1 MFGPG
6 YYVTAELKAKEGVK
20 PEVLRDAL
28 EELCVESLKESGC
41 SVFFSH
47 QDNDNPAHFVLWE
60 RFEDEEAFKAHGQEA
75 HTKKYAA
82 LGLSE
87 MVKVMR
93 SNRVFA

>member
-6 YYVTAELKAKEGVK
+6 YYVTAELKAKEGVE
-20 PEVLRDAL
+20 PEALRVAL
-28 EELCVESLKESGC
+28 EELCNESLKEQGC
-41 SVFFSH
+41 TVFFSH

-75 HTKKYAA
+75 HTKKYGA

-87 MVKVMR
+87 MIRVMR
-93 SNRVFA
+93 SNRLLA